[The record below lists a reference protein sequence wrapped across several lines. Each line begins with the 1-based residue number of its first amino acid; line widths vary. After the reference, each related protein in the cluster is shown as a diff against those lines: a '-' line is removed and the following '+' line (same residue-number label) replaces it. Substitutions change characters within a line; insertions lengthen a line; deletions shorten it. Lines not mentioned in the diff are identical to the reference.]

1 MRFATL
7 FGRCEV
13 VIVSGDVTH
22 DDECEL
28 EFHREFLD
36 LLNSFINSPALVS
49 AKINTISKK
58 REVVEY
64 NN

>member
-13 VIVSGDVTH
+13 VIVSGDVAH
-22 DDECEL
+22 NDECEV

-36 LLNSFINSPALVS
+36 LLNRLINSPALVS